1 MRPDEGRILIK
12 VKIYDRGDHLFV
24 SVTDN
29 GRGMKREDLAELV
42 EQIGS
47 ASARSIGLVNLNR
60 RLILHYG
67 EESALHIL
75 SRENEGTVIYSRIPK
90 DKLTSAD
97 DPEK

>member
-1 MRPDEGRILIK
+1 M
-12 VKIYDRGDHLFV
+12 KIMV
-24 SVTDN
+24 SACLLGENCKYN
-29 GRGMKREDLAELV
+29 GGN
-42 EQIGS
+42 
-47 ASARSIGLVNLNR
+47 NLNR
-60 RLILHYG
+60 GLILHYG